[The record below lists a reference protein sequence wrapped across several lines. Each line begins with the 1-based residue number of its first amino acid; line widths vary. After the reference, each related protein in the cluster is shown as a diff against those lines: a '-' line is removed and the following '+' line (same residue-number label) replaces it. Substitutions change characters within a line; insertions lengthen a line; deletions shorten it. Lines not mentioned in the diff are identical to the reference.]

1 MRINEPVTNNEV
13 HMKDG
18 EILVSR
24 TNLKGIITECNENF
38 VRVSGFDRKEL
49 LGKNHNMVRHPDM
62 PPAAFEDLWN
72 TVKEGEPWRGLVK
85 NRCKNGDFYW
95 VVANVTPVT
104 ENGRIVEYMSMR
116 TKPTR
121 AQIAEAET
129 LYAQLN
135 AGKAPSVGL
144 LKRFNFI
151 SKMKVWQK
159 LAFAMALL
167 VVVALLATASL
178 LNLTNDKIA
187 FAEKE
192 LLGVEYID
200 RVQPLLQYL
209 PEHRGLAAQLL
220 NGNQDVQALL
230 ASKRDQ
236 VDKSIADLQNLDIQL
251 GEQLKTSEKL
261 RQIKTS
267 WDNLKN
273 QVSSLR
279 PAESFARHSQL
290 IDDVSSLIHQ
300 AGNYS
305 NLVLDPNLDSF
316 YLMDLLVFKI
326 SEVRETV
333 ATMRG
338 LGAGAIA
345 SGGISQQAGDR
356 LFEMAVLTRDAEK
369 KLVSSLEEAFAAN
382 NDLRKRIPV
391 NVDSLK
397 TRLDSFNAQVVDISR
412 GNLRGLSSTDFFS
425 RGREL
430 IAEYNNLYS
439 AVSPALGD
447 LLQDRVDDL
456 ASEELYLLAEVLV
469 VLFIA
474 LLVGWFVVRDV
485 MKTLSSIR
493 EEFGFLAE
501 GDYQRNIHFQRN
513 DELGE
518 VLKGLKSAQIKLGCD
533 VNDARDSANAMS
545 RIKVALDNVSG
556 NVMMADTRGEIIYLN
571 KAVTEMMRNAQSDIR
586 TELPNFN
593 VDTLLGANI
602 DVFHKNPDHQRRML
616 ESLTTVHETQ
626 ILIGGRTFALTANPV
641 LNEQGERLGTAV
653 EWIDRTL
660 EVAIEKEVEGIV
672 IAAQSGDLSQS
683 INLQGKDGFFRTLS
697 EGINQLISVIG
708 ETFDDVARVMTSM
721 SEGDLTQKITREY
734 EGTYGQVKDSINTT
748 IDRLEEVVGKI
759 RESSEFIR
767 NSSEEISAGNN
778 NLSQRA
784 EEQASTLEETAS
796 SMEEL
801 TSTVKNNADNAQ
813 QANQLAGGARDL
825 AEKGGKV
832 VEEAV
837 TAMQEITS
845 SSNKIADIISV
856 IDEIAFQTNLLA
868 LNASVEAARAGEQG
882 RGFAVVAT
890 EVRNLAQRSATA
902 AKEIKDLI
910 TDSVDKVNSGS
921 SLVNESGETLK
932 EIVDGVKKVGDII
945 SEIAAAS
952 QEQAA
957 GIEQVN
963 KAVVQMDEITQQN
976 AALAEEASAS
986 SEASLHRAT
995 EMNSMVGF
1003 FKVSNSFVSD
1013 SPNQFSAPAPSAPK
1027 PRQEAPSAGRSS
1039 QVSSSVSGGPRA
1051 ELDDDEWEEF

>member
-24 TNLKGIITECNENF
+24 TNLKGIITDCNENF
-38 VRVSGFDRKEL
+38 VRISGFDKKEL
-49 LGKNHNMVRHPDM
+49 IGKNHNMVRHPDM

-72 TVKEGEPWRGLVK
+72 TIKDGKPWRGLVK

-104 ENGRIVEYMSMR
+104 ENGRITEYMSMR

-121 AQIAEAET
+121 AQVAEAES

-135 AGKAPSVGL
+135 AGKTLKPSWTQRL
-144 LKRFNFI
+144 NFI
-151 SKMKVWQK
+151 GKMRVWQK
-159 LAFAMALL
+159 LAFSMGLLLL
-167 VVVALLATASL
+167 VAVLATTSL
-178 LNLTNDKIA
+178 IDFTREDIA
-187 FAEKE
+187 FTEKE
-192 LLGVEYID
+192 LQGIRYID
-200 RVQPLLQYL
+200 QLQPLLQHL
-209 PEHRGLAAQLL
+209 PEHRGTAAQLL
-220 NGNQDVQALL
+220 NGDRDAQSRLVSKRMQVDEAL
-230 ASKRDQ
+230 ASLEKTEQ
-236 VDKSIADLQNLDIQL
+236 GL
-251 GEQLKTSEKL
+251 GEGLKTDEKL
-261 RQIKTS
+261 RQIKAN
-267 WDNLKN
+267 WEGLKD
-273 QVSSLR
+273 QLSIMDAR
-279 PAESFARHSQL
+279 GSFTRHSQL
-290 IDDVSSLIHQ
+290 IAQVMDLIADIANQ
-300 AGNYS
+300 S
-305 NLVLDPNLDSF
+305 NLVLDPGLDSY
-316 YLMDLLVFKI
+316 YLIDLMVFDVPEIKEHI
-326 SEVRETV
+326 

-338 LGAGAIA
+338 LGSGMIA
-345 SGGISQQAGDR
+345 SGSRGNAQADT
-356 LFEMAVLTRDAEK
+356 LFELAVITGQTQK
-369 KLVSSLEEAFAAN
+369 KLASSLRQAYTVNA
-382 NDLRKRIPV
+382 DLKTRINV
-391 NVDSLK
+391 NVDALNS
-397 TRLDSFNAQVVDISR
+397 RLEAFKNQVINISR
-412 GNLRGLSSTDFFS
+412 GNIASMNSNTFFTEGS
-425 RGREL
+425 NL
-430 IAEYNNLYS
+430 IAEYNNLHTSVSS
-439 AVSPALGD
+439 ALTQLFEKRIDRDVTKEYTV
-447 LLQDRVDDL
+447 LL
-456 ASEELYLLAEVLV
+456 EVLV
-469 VLFIA
+469 VLIVGV
-474 LLVGWFVVRDV
+474 LVAWFVMRDILS
-485 MKTLSSIR
+485 TLSMIR
-493 EEFGFLAE
+493 TEFAHLSE
-501 GDYQRNIHFQRN
+501 GDYQRDIKFQRN
-513 DELGE
+513 DELGA

-533 VNDARDSANAMS
+533 VNDARESANNMS

-571 KAVTEMMRNAQSDIR
+571 KSVIEMMRNAQSDIR
-586 TELPNFN
+586 KDLPDFN
-593 VDTLLGANI
+593 VDTLDGANI
-602 DVFHKNPDHQRRML
+602 DVFHKNPEHQRRML
-616 ESLTTVHETQ
+616 ESLTTVYQTE
-626 ILIGGRTFALTANPV
+626 ILIGGRTFSLTANPV
-641 LNEQGERLGTAV
+641 VNDQGERLGTAV

-672 IAAQSGDLSQS
+672 AAAQSGDLSQS
-683 INLQGKDGFFRTLS
+683 IRLDDKTGFFKVLS
-697 EGINQLISVIG
+697 QGINQLIHVIG
-708 ETFDDVARVMTSM
+708 DTFADVARVMSSM
-721 SEGDLTQKITREY
+721 SEGDLTQKIEKDY
-734 EGTYGQVKDSINTT
+734 EGTYGQVKDSINIT
-748 IDRLEEVVGKI
+748 IDRLEDVVGKI

-813 QANQLAGGARDL
+813 QANQLAAGARDL
-825 AEKGGKV
+825 AERGGKV

-921 SLVNESGETLK
+921 NLVNESGETLR
-932 EIVDGVKKVGDII
+932 EIVDSVKKVGDII

-995 EMNSMVGF
+995 EMNGMVGF
-1003 FKVSNSFVSD
+1003 FKVNTVFASSSTERNM
-1013 SPNQFSAPAPSAPK
+1013 APAAPRAPK
-1027 PRQEAPSAGRSS
+1027 KESS
-1039 QVSSSVSGGPRA
+1039 TAQQQHKVSTKVSGGPRA
-1051 ELDDDEWEEF
+1051 APDEDDWEEF

>member
-1 MRINEPVTNNEV
+1 
-13 HMKDG
+13 
-18 EILVSR
+18 
-24 TNLKGIITECNENF
+24 
-38 VRVSGFDRKEL
+38 
-49 LGKNHNMVRHPDM
+49 
-62 PPAAFEDLWN
+62 
-72 TVKEGEPWRGLVK
+72 
-85 NRCKNGDFYW
+85 
-95 VVANVTPVT
+95 
-104 ENGRIVEYMSMR
+104 
-116 TKPTR
+116 
-121 AQIAEAET
+121 
-129 LYAQLN
+129 
-135 AGKAPSVGL
+135 
-144 LKRFNFI
+144 
-151 SKMKVWQK
+151 
-159 LAFAMALL
+159 
-167 VVVALLATASL
+167 
-178 LNLTNDKIA
+178 
-187 FAEKE
+187 
-192 LLGVEYID
+192 
-200 RVQPLLQYL
+200 
-209 PEHRGLAAQLL
+209 
-220 NGNQDVQALL
+220 
-230 ASKRDQ
+230 
-236 VDKSIADLQNLDIQL
+236 
-251 GEQLKTSEKL
+251 
-261 RQIKTS
+261 
-267 WDNLKN
+267 
-273 QVSSLR
+273 
-279 PAESFARHSQL
+279 
-290 IDDVSSLIHQ
+290 
-300 AGNYS
+300 
-305 NLVLDPNLDSF
+305 
-316 YLMDLLVFKI
+316 
-326 SEVRETV
+326 
-333 ATMRG
+333 
-338 LGAGAIA
+338 
-345 SGGISQQAGDR
+345 
-356 LFEMAVLTRDAEK
+356 
-369 KLVSSLEEAFAAN
+369 
-382 NDLRKRIPV
+382 
-391 NVDSLK
+391 
-397 TRLDSFNAQVVDISR
+397 
-412 GNLRGLSSTDFFS
+412 
-425 RGREL
+425 
-430 IAEYNNLYS
+430 
-439 AVSPALGD
+439 
-447 LLQDRVDDL
+447 
-456 ASEELYLLAEVLV
+456 
-469 VLFIA
+469 
-474 LLVGWFVVRDV
+474 
-485 MKTLSSIR
+485 
-493 EEFGFLAE
+493 
-501 GDYQRNIHFQRN
+501 
-513 DELGE
+513 
-518 VLKGLKSAQIKLGCD
+518 
-533 VNDARDSANAMS
+533 MS

-571 KAVTEMMRNAQSDIR
+571 KAVTEMMRNAQDDIR

-616 ESLTTVHETQ
+616 ESLTTVHEAQ

-683 INLQGKDGFFRTLS
+683 INLQGKVGFFRTLS

-1013 SPNQFSAPAPSAPK
+1013 SPSQFSAPVPSASK
-1027 PRQEAPSAGRSS
+1027 PRQEAPSASRSS